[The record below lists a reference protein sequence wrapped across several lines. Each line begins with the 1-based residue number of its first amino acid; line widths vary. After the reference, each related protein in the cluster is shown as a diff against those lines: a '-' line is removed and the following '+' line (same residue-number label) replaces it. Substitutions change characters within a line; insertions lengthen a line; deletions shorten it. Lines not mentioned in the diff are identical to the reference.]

1 MELLHMLDTKILI
14 VENEAMIAMDLQ
26 NRFKFWGYKAPITAF
41 SKKEALEKVHCIK
54 PDLVLIDIE
63 FENKINGIG
72 IVKEITDN
80 YDTAILYLT
89 PYFNEELM
97 KYTRTK
103 KLYGYISK
111 PFEENQL
118 KFKVEETLNTRKIF
132 KSLIASK

>member
-1 MELLHMLDTKILI
+1 MELVYMLDTKILI
-14 VENEAMIAMDLQ
+14 VEDEAIIAMDLQ
-26 NRFKFWGYKAPITAF
+26 NRFKFWGYKAPILVF
-41 SKKEALEKVHCIK
+41 SKKEALEMIHYIK
-54 PDLVLIDIE
+54 PDLVIIDIE
-63 FENKINGIG
+63 FSNKIEGIE
-72 IVKEITDN
+72 IAKEITDN
-80 YDTAILYLT
+80 YDAAILYLT

-97 KYTRTK
+97 KYTRTD

>member
-1 MELLHMLDTKILI
+1 MELLYMLDTKILI
-14 VENEAMIAMDLQ
+14 VEHEAMIAMDLQ
-26 NRFKFWGYKAPITAF
+26 NRFKFWGYKAPILAF
-41 SKKEALEKVHCIK
+41 SKKEALEMIHYIN
-54 PDLVLIDIE
+54 PDLVIIDIE
-63 FENKINGIG
+63 FRNKIDGIE
-72 IVKEITDN
+72 IARRITDN
-80 YDTAILYLT
+80 YDAAILYLT

-97 KYTRTK
+97 KYTRTN

>member
-1 MELLHMLDTKILI
+1 MLDTKILI

>member
-1 MELLHMLDTKILI
+1 MELLYMLDTKILI
-14 VENEAMIAMDLQ
+14 VEHEAMIAMDLQ
-26 NRFKFWGYKAPITAF
+26 NRFKFWGYNAPLLAF
-41 SKKEALEKVHCIK
+41 SKKEALEMIHYIK
-54 PDLVLIDIE
+54 PDLVVIDIE
-63 FENKINGIG
+63 SKDKIDGIE
-72 IVKEITDN
+72 IAREITDN
-80 YDTAILYLT
+80 YDAAILYLT

-97 KYTRTK
+97 KYTRTN